1 MNRMLSRIS
10 PSATTMIKMD
20 HTHALMTFHRY
31 HIDTPPSRKRAIVET
46 LALALD
52 VHAKLEEEIF
62 YPAMR
67 AIDPD
72 LVEENYAEHAEMKRL
87 IEELRGLR
95 PADRAYDTTVMNLMR
110 VVISHVAE
118 EETKLLPDAERVL
131 GEQRLAELG
140 VEMTRRRMQLV
151 APHAGELAVNS
162 VRTFPAATA
171 AITGVMAIGGYL
183 LARELTRPSGWRALT
198 A

>member
-1 MNRMLSRIS
+1 L
-10 PSATTMIKMD
+10 
-20 HTHALMTFHRY
+20 H
-31 HIDTPPSRKRAIVET
+31 
-46 LALALD
+46 
-52 VHAKLEEEIF
+52 
-62 YPAMR
+62 
-67 AIDPD
+67 
-72 LVEENYAEHAEMKRL
+72 
-87 IEELRGLR
+87 GLR